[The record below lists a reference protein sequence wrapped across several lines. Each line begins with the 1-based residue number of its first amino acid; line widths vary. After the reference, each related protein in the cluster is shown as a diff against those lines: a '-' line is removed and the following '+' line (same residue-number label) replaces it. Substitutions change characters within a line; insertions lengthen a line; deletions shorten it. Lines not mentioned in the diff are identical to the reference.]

1 MLLMAIMGLSLL
13 LAGLHQAPYF
23 ASCRILVSR
32 LVLPMMTCS
41 WRVVPVRATALVVKG
56 YQAYVHY
63 WFCHSENNFLVS
75 SMFIIIVLIG
85 IPAGAI
91 FNAARG
97 GSPFLLILL
106 AGLALI
112 FVTLAILSETGRFKG
127 LAALL
132 STFLFLALF
141 VFVPG
146 YVFHS
151 LTDRLLNLT
160 VGRAVFGSFLIVPL
174 LYLAAQSSV
183 LVISQLIPG
192 RSTEGVGQMKPYLIA
207 VIAGLPLAY
216 FLTFATFLAHQ
227 SSDVQTLVPMT
238 WQPVIVGVVV
248 LSVSISITLHC
259 VSWGNRQHS
268 VLMRGLVTLFIIA
281 VPAGLVTVVIIA
293 GGSGTSTAHSVYLGD
308 LSEPH
313 LGLVLWILLLAFLPA
328 MVIFVFQ
335 AILIFA
341 RTMSYVFPENDRVG
355 NQGTSRAC
363 VFIGSSSLLI
373 GGLFS
378 LLAVLI

>member
-1 MLLMAIMGLSLL
+1 MSLEGLSFVQFLLVAGALLVAIMGLSLL

-106 AGLALI
+106 ASLALVSI
-112 FVTLAILSETGRFKG
+112 TLAILSETERLKG
-127 LAALL
+127 LTVLL

-151 LTDRLLNLT
+151 LTDRLINLS
-160 VGRAVFGSFLIVPL
+160 VGRAVIGSFLVVPL
-174 LYLAAQSSV
+174 LYFAAQSSV
-183 LVISQLIPG
+183 LAIGQFFPSRGVDGGGQL
-192 RSTEGVGQMKPYLIA
+192 KHHLINFA
-207 VIAGLPLAY
+207 AGLPIAY
-216 FLTFATFLAHQ
+216 LLTFATFLA
-227 SSDVQTLVPMT
+227 
-238 WQPVIVGVVV
+238 
-248 LSVSISITLHC
+248 
-259 VSWGNRQHS
+259 
-268 VLMRGLVTLFIIA
+268 
-281 VPAGLVTVVIIA
+281 
-293 GGSGTSTAHSVYLGD
+293 
-308 LSEPH
+308 
-313 LGLVLWILLLAFLPA
+313 
-328 MVIFVFQ
+328 
-335 AILIFA
+335 
-341 RTMSYVFPENDRVG
+341 
-355 NQGTSRAC
+355 
-363 VFIGSSSLLI
+363 
-373 GGLFS
+373 
-378 LLAVLI
+378 